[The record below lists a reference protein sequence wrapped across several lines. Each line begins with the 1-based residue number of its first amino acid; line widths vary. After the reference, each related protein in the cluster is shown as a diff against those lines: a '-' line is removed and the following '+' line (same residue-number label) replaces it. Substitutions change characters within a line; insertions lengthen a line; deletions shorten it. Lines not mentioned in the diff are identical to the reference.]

1 MLKSLVESKC
11 INIERL
17 LVLSAKELKIDGN
30 ECHILLLIYTL
41 MEAGIKTVTPQMI
54 QNYSMLTSHDLNKV
68 LQSLL
73 NKKLIYNRAGS
84 ISLNHL
90 EDKLLQDH
98 ESASAKQEEKSL
110 NIVTIFEEQFGR
122 PLSPIELNII
132 KDWKES
138 DYSDEMIVKALKE
151 AVKSQVLNFRYV
163 EGILNN
169 WAKNGIKQRYV
180 ESEQPQRKVPIS
192 EYKWWENE

>member
-1 MLKSLVESKC
+1 
-11 INIERL
+11 
-17 LVLSAKELKIDGN
+17 
-30 ECHILLLIYTL
+30 
-41 MEAGIKTVTPQMI
+41 
-54 QNYSMLTSHDLNKV
+54 MLTSHDLNKV

-98 ESASAKQEEKSL
+98 ESASAKQEEESL
-110 NIVTIFEEQFGR
+110 NIVTIFEQFGR

-138 DYSDEMIVKALKE
+138 DYSDEMIVKALK
-151 AVKSQVLNFRYV
+151 R
-163 EGILNN
+163 G
-169 WAKNGIKQRYV
+169 
-180 ESEQPQRKVPIS
+180 SEEPS
-192 EYKWWENE
+192 S

>member
-1 MLKSLVESKC
+1 MMLKSLVESKC

-54 QNYSMLTSHDLNKV
+54 QNYSMLTSHDLN
-68 LQSLL
+68 
-73 NKKLIYNRAGS
+73 N
-84 ISLNHL
+84 
-90 EDKLLQDH
+90 
-98 ESASAKQEEKSL
+98 
-110 NIVTIFEEQFGR
+110 VTIFEEQFGR

>member
-84 ISLNHL
+84 ISLNR
-90 EDKLLQDH
+90 
-98 ESASAKQEEKSL
+98 L

>member
-1 MLKSLVESKC
+1 
-11 INIERL
+11 
-17 LVLSAKELKIDGN
+17 
-30 ECHILLLIYTL
+30 

-54 QNYSMLTSHDLNKV
+54 QNYSMLTSHDLNK

-73 NKKLIYNRAGS
+73 NKKLIYNPAGS

-90 EDKLLQDH
+90 EDKTITRSC
-98 ESASAKQEEKSL
+98 ESASAKQEEESL

-180 ESEQPQRKVPIS
+180 EVDNHSEKFQLV

>member
-68 LQSLL
+68 LQCLL
-73 NKKLIYNRAGS
+73 NKNVIYNRTCS
-84 ISLNHL
+84 ISLVHHK
-90 EDKLLQDH
+90 DKLLQYH
-98 ESASAKQEEKSL
+98 K
-110 NIVTIFEEQFGR
+110 
-122 PLSPIELNII
+122 
-132 KDWKES
+132 
-138 DYSDEMIVKALKE
+138 
-151 AVKSQVLNFRYV
+151 
-163 EGILNN
+163 
-169 WAKNGIKQRYV
+169 
-180 ESEQPQRKVPIS
+180 
-192 EYKWWENE
+192 

>member
-1 MLKSLVESKC
+1 MLKSLMESKC
-11 INIERL
+11 INVERL
-17 LVLSAKELKIDGN
+17 LVLKAKDLKIDGN

-41 MEAGIKTVTPQMI
+41 KDAGNKMVTPQML
-54 QNYSMLTSHDLNKV
+54 QNYSTLSSQELNEV
-68 LQSLL
+68 LKALL
-73 NKKLIYNRAGS
+73 EKKLIYNRAGS

-90 EDKLLQDH
+90 EDKLI
-98 ESASAKQEEKSL
+98 QENKVEEVEEIEI
-110 NIVTIFEEQFGR
+110 NIVSIFEEQFGR

-132 KDWKES
+132 REWKES
-138 DYSDEMIVKALKE
+138 NYSDEMIVKALKE

-163 EGILNN
+163 EGILSN

-180 ESEQPQRKVPIS
+180 ESSEPKRTVPVS

>member
-1 MLKSLVESKC
+1 MMLKSLVESKC

-98 ESASAKQEEKSL
+98 ESASAKQEEENL

-132 KDWKES
+132 KEPS
-138 DYSDEMIVKALKE
+138 S
-151 AVKSQVLNFRYV
+151 
-163 EGILNN
+163 
-169 WAKNGIKQRYV
+169 
-180 ESEQPQRKVPIS
+180 
-192 EYKWWENE
+192 

>member
-1 MLKSLVESKC
+1 MLKNLMESKC
-11 INIERL
+11 INVERL
-17 LVLSAKELKIDGN
+17 LVLKAKELKIDGN

-41 MEAGIKTVTPQMI
+41 MDAGNKMVTPQML
-54 QNYSMLTSHDLNKV
+54 QNYSTLSSQELNEV
-68 LQSLL
+68 LKALL
-73 NKKLIYNRAGS
+73 EKKFIYNRAGS

-90 EDKLLQDH
+90 EDKLIR
-98 ESASAKQEEKSL
+98 ENKVEEVEEVEV
-110 NIVTIFEEQFGR
+110 NIVSIFEDQFGR

-132 KDWKES
+132 REWKEAN
-138 DYSDEMIVKALKE
+138 YSDDMIVKALKE

-180 ESEQPQRKVPIS
+180 ESDEPKRTVPVS

>member
-1 MLKSLVESKC
+1 MMLKSLVESKC

-98 ESASAKQEEKSL
+98 ESASA
-110 NIVTIFEEQFGR
+110 
-122 PLSPIELNII
+122 
-132 KDWKES
+132 
-138 DYSDEMIVKALKE
+138 
-151 AVKSQVLNFRYV
+151 
-163 EGILNN
+163 
-169 WAKNGIKQRYV
+169 
-180 ESEQPQRKVPIS
+180 
-192 EYKWWENE
+192 